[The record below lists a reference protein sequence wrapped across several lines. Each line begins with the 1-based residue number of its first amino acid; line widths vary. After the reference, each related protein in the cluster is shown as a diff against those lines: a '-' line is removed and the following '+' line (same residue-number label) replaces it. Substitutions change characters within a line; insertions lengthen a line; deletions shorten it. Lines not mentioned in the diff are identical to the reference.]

1 MSGLCRGAA
10 FIEMQFKYRH
20 HKRRY
25 RKTDARYIP
34 DRVSNHARP
43 PEADGKRF
51 GDWEMDLIIG
61 KEQKS
66 AILTL
71 CDRSVNYLI
80 MMPLPGKGK
89 NPREV
94 ALAAIE
100 ALLPY
105 KRYVKTI
112 TTDNG
117 LEFTAHKIIAKK
129 PDTTVYFADS
139 YASWQKGAIENANK
153 LIRQYIPKGTDF
165 RTMSEQYIK
174 NIQYKLNE
182 RPRKKL
188 NFSNPKTEFFNLLL

>member
-1 MSGLCRGAA
+1 
-10 FIEMQFKYRH
+10 MQFKYRH